1 MSGTGFL
8 KVAGTLG
15 LLTLASRILGF
26 VREQAI
32 AGQFGATGQT
42 DAYQIGFTVPFLI
55 CGMLDAFVGTP
66 FLPVFTQHLTEG
78 NVKKA
83 WEVSYLSA
91 TFVITVGLILAIFGF
106 FSAEWLVTL
115 IAPGFMGETFHQAV
129 RCTRIIFPG
138 IIFVFL
144 STLAGAILNSFKN
157 FTIPA
162 MAPLVQNIVV
172 ICCILTLTHMGVIS
186 LAVGMLLGMICLCL
200 IQFPSLY
207 NMGMR
212 FRLNFRFFKDPEFR
226 KVTRLALPVI
236 AGSIF
241 GKLYV
246 LVDRRLASLLTE
258 GSIAALSFADTIRM
272 LPQELFISAVATV
285 LFPAL
290 SEKSAQNDREGVR
303 DTLMYGLRLAAL
315 VTIPS
320 AVGLAV
326 LREPIVRIIYQRGA
340 FDEAATA
347 ATASA
352 VLCYSS
358 GIIATGFN
366 SLLICT
372 FYGMQ
377 KTVTPVL
384 IGVVKTVANII
395 LNYLLVVPMAHNGL
409 ALANS
414 LASFISTILLFT
426 ALSRHL
432 DRLFSTHFLLTL
444 GKVVLASSVMGLA
457 ASSAGKLTGLFSGEQ
472 GVALEIISL
481 VAVIAFSALVYMAM
495 ILLLKV
501 EEIQFLLQF
510 FKKKSRLP
518 KKESGN

>member
-1 MSGTGFL
+1 MSGIGFL
-8 KVAGTLG
+8 KTAGTIG
-15 LLTLASRILGF
+15 FLTLVSRILGF

-42 DAYQIGFTVPFLI
+42 DAYQIGFTVPFFI
-55 CGMLDAFVGTP
+55 GGMLGAFVGTP
-66 FLPVFTQHLTEG
+66 FLPVFTQHITEG
-78 NVKKA
+78 NIKKA
-83 WEVSYLSA
+83 WEVSYVAA
-91 TFVITVGLILAIFGF
+91 TFVTTVGLILAVAGF
-106 FSAEWLVTL
+106 FSAEWLVAL
-115 IAPGFMGETFHQAV
+115 LAPGFEGETFHQAV
-129 RCTRIIFPG
+129 LCTKIIFPG
-138 IIFVFL
+138 IIFIFL
-144 STLAGAILNSFKN
+144 SDLARAILNSFKN
-157 FTIPA
+157 FNIPA
-162 MAPLVQNIVV
+162 TVPLVQNIVV

-186 LAVGMLLGMICLCL
+186 LAVGMLLGMICMCC
-200 IQFPSLY
+200 IQFPFLY
-207 NMGMR
+207 NKGMR
-212 FRLNFRFFKDPEFR
+212 FRQNFRFFKDPEFR
-226 KVTRLALPVI
+226 KIARLALPVI

-241 GKLYV
+241 GRLYI
-246 LVDRRLASLLTE
+246 LFDRRLASQLTE

-272 LPQELFISAVATV
+272 LPQELFITAVATV

-290 SEKSAQNDREGVR
+290 SEKSAQKDREGVR

-352 VLCYSS
+352 VLCYSA

-384 IGVVKTVANII
+384 IGVIKTVANII

-432 DRLFSTHFLLTL
+432 DHLFSTRFLLTL
-444 GKVVLASSVMGLA
+444 GKVILASSVMGLA
-457 ASSAGKLTGLFSGEQ
+457 ASSLGKLAGIFTGQQ
-472 GVALEIISL
+472 GIVMGTVSL
-481 VAVIAFSALVYMAM
+481 AAVIVFSALLYTAL

-501 EEIQFLLQF
+501 EELRFLTQL
-510 FKKKSRLP
+510 FKRKNRLL
-518 KKESGN
+518 

>member
-8 KVAGTLG
+8 KAVGTLG
-15 LLTLASRILGF
+15 ILTLVSRVLGF

-55 CGMLDAFVGTP
+55 GGMLGAFVGTP

-78 NVKKA
+78 NTKKA
-83 WEVSYLSA
+83 WEVAYLAA
-91 TFVITVGLILAIFGF
+91 TFVITAGLILAVAGF
-106 FSAEWLVTL
+106 FSAEWLVGI
-115 IAPGFMGETFHQAV
+115 IAPGFKGETFHQAV
-129 RCTRIIFPG
+129 LCTRIIFPG
-138 IIFVFL
+138 LIFIFL
-144 STLAGAILNSFKN
+144 SNLAGAILNSYKN
-157 FTIPA
+157 FSIPA
-162 MAPLVQNIVV
+162 MSPLVHNIVI
-172 ICCILTLTHMGVIS
+172 ICCILTLTYMGVIS
-186 LAVGMLLGMICLCL
+186 LAVGMLLGMICQCI

-207 NMGMR
+207 KKGMR
-212 FRLNFRFFKDPEFR
+212 FWPDFRFKDPEFR
-226 KVTRLALPVI
+226 KVARLALPVM
-236 AGSIF
+236 AGAIF
-241 GKLYV
+241 GRFHILF
-246 LVDRRLASLLTE
+246 DRRLASQLSE
-258 GSIAALSFADTIRM
+258 GSIAALSFADTVRM
-272 LPQELFISAVATV
+272 LPQELFITAVATV

-290 SEKSAQNDREGVR
+290 SEKSAQRDREGVR
-303 DTLMYGLRLAAL
+303 ETLMYGLRLAAL

-352 VLCYSS
+352 VLCYSA

-384 IGVVKTVANII
+384 IGVVKTFANII

-409 ALANS
+409 ALANT
-414 LASFISTILLFT
+414 LASFISTILLIT
-426 ALSRHL
+426 TLSRHL
-432 DRLFSTHFLLTL
+432 GRLFSTRFLLSL
-444 GKVVLASSVMGLA
+444 GKVILASSIMGLA
-457 ASSAGKLTGLFSGEQ
+457 ASSAGKLGLFTGQQ
-472 GVALEIISL
+472 GLVVETVSL
-481 VAVIAFSALVYMAM
+481 MAVIVFSALLYAA
-495 ILLLKV
+495 LLLLFKV
-501 EEIQFLLQF
+501 EELRSLTQLI
-510 FKKKSRLP
+510 KRKNRL
-518 KKESGN
+518 S